1 MVVFRYGAGILQ
13 WKDSELKDVDR
24 KSRKTIT
31 IYGGLHLKS
40 DVDRLYIKR
49 KERGRG
55 LISVERSVRE
65 EENRLGFYVANS
77 EENLIRGV
85 AAAETINTK
94 DTVMGGEFKKQKAQ
108 ELKQNW
114 HEKKMQGQ
122 LVKETPEKV
131 DKDKTW
137 KSLPKSNLKIG
148 TEALLCAVQEQ
159 ASGQTM

>member
-1 MVVFRYGAGILQ
+1 MVLKSKLNGKNKITAINAWAVVVFRYGAGILQ
-13 WKDSELKDVDR
+13 WKDSKLKDVDR

-31 IYGGLHLKS
+31 MYGGLHLKS

-55 LISVERSVRE
+55 LISVERSIRE

-85 AAAETINTK
+85 AAAETINTE

-114 HEKKMQGQ
+114 HEKKCKDSLSRKRQKKLIRTKPGNRY
-122 LVKETPEKV
+122 PKV
-131 DKDKTW
+131 
-137 KSLPKSNLKIG
+137 I
-148 TEALLCAVQEQ
+148 
-159 ASGQTM
+159 